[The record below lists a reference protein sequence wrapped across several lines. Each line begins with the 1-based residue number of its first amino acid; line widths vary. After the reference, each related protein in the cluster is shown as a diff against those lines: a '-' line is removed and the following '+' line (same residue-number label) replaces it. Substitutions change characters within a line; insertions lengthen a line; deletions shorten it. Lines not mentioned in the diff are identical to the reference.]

1 VAPRLSHSWLR
12 SKRRSRVA
20 LELAQ
25 IAAGFPLAAS
35 FAIAGGITAFRE
47 GRRRASLN
55 AAVHELRRP
64 LQVLS
69 LSLPADTATS
79 GPLESSLRLAAAA
92 VDRLEREINGELDG
106 GALEPIS
113 MRPLVEAA
121 VARWR
126 PRAVLVGRSLT
137 QRWRGG
143 DPLLRGD
150 EIGLSQALDN
160 LINNSFEHGGG
171 EVTVE
176 VREVGCCLRLAVL
189 DSGPAMKSPRGRSH
203 WWERARL
210 NGRSRHGHGLRVVRG
225 VAAQHGGSFQLL
237 RTPGGTEARLELP
250 LLGERR

>member
-1 VAPRLSHSWLR
+1 
-12 SKRRSRVA
+12 VA

-69 LSLPADTATS
+69 LSLPADAATG

-92 VDRLEREINGELDG
+92 VDRLEREINGELDRD
-106 GALEPIS
+106 ASEPIS
-113 MRPLVEAA
+113 TRPLVEAA

-126 PRAVLVGRSLT
+126 PRAALLGRSLT
-137 QRWRGG
+137 LRWRGG

-176 VREVGCCLRLAVL
+176 AREIGRFLRLAVL
-189 DSGPAMKSPRGRSH
+189 DSGSTTKSPRRRGR
-203 WWERARL
+203 WWEPVLL

-225 VAAQHGGSFQLL
+225 VAARHGGSFQLR
-237 RTPGGTEARLELP
+237 RTSNGTEARLELP
-250 LLGERR
+250 LQGGRR